1 MEINE
6 TIYKKDT
13 KGKTRCLIVNTYLG
27 TLTQTSGVIGTDNP
41 VIHSKFCE
49 GKNTGR
55 SNETS
60 NQEQAIKQAE
70 ALVKDK
76 LTRGYFMTI
85 EETETEEVVLP
96 MLAYDFFNLKKKI
109 NWKDNWYVQPK
120 FDGIRCLA
128 FITAEGDVT
137 LMSRSGKEITTMD
150 HIKKELSSIKQD
162 IVLDGELY
170 VHGEDFQEN
179 IRFIKKYR
187 VGQSE
192 RIDYHV
198 YDVIKQSNFQERHEL
213 VDRLLNAGIAFKS
226 VKSVETYVCPD
237 ADSLKL
243 FHFKFLSEGY
253 EGTMLRKRSSQYKVN
268 GRSQDLL
275 KYKDFKD
282 VALPIYAIC
291 PDDADPTMGSPVY
304 YWEGATGHKMGE
316 NIMGSGIRASHE
328 KRREMLSNEQNYIGK
343 IYEVRFFEY
352 SNKGVPR
359 FPITIAERIDK

>member
-13 KGKTRCLIVNTYLG
+13 KGKTRFLIVNTYEG
-27 TLTQTSGVIGTDNP
+27 ILTQTSGQFGTGSP

-49 GKNTGR
+49 GKNIDK

-60 NQEQAIKQAE
+60 SQEQAVKQAE
-70 ALVKDK
+70 ALIKDK
-76 LTRGYFMTI
+76 LTKGYFLTI
-85 EETETEEVVLP
+85 EDTKTEEVVLP
-96 MLAYDFFNLKKKI
+96 MLAYDYFKLKKKVD
-109 NWKDNWYVQPK
+109 WKDNWYAQPK

-128 FITAEGDVT
+128 FITAEGNVT

-150 HIKKELSSIKQD
+150 HIKEQLSSIKQD

-187 VGQSE
+187 AGQSE

-198 YDVIKQSNFQERHEL
+198 YDIVDKSNFQERHEI
-213 VDRLLNAGIAFKS
+213 VDGLLNSGIAFKN
-226 VKSVETYVCPD
+226 VKSVETYVCLD

-253 EGTMLRKRSSQYKVN
+253 EGTMLRKRNSQYKIN

-275 KYKDFKD
+275 KYKDFLD
-282 VALPIYAIC
+282 LALPILDIC

-304 YWEGATGHKMGE
+304 AWPLAKGHKMGE
-316 NIMGSGIRASHE
+316 GVLGSGIRASHE
-328 KRREMLSNEQNYIGK
+328 KRREMLANKQNYIGK
-343 IYEVRFFEY
+343 MYEVRFFEY
-352 SNKGVPR
+352 SNTGVPR